1 MAVDAALTVRLS
13 VWVLVTPPPVAVT
26 VSEAVPTVAV
36 EVADNFKVLLPEPG
50 EAMLAGA
57 KVAVTPF
64 GRPLTEK
71 ATAEWKPFCAVV
83 ERVMDAALP
92 AVTLALVALGDRVK
106 VGGGLTVRLIVW
118 VFVTPPPV
126 AVTVS

>member
-13 VWVLVTPPPVAVT
+13 VWVFVTPPPVAVT

-50 EAMLAGA
+50 EAMLAGE

-64 GRPLTEK
+64 GRPLMDK
-71 ATAEWKPFCAVV
+71 ATADWKPFCAAVV
-83 ERVMDAALP
+83 K
-92 AVTLALVALGDRVK
+92 VTGMEPPVVTKRFVPPGGSVK
-106 VGGGLTVRLIVW
+106 VGAG
-118 VFVTPPPV
+118 
-126 AVTVS
+126 TVSASEAVRVNPAPVPVSV